1 MKDIGKTIHRVE
13 KGFLITL
20 AVISLVGGVVFGY
33 VTAQIKNFSGIQNLK
48 QFQVSL
54 PTKLY
59 DVNGELIAEL
69 FREKRELVAYEDLP
83 RNLINAFVAAEDRE
97 FYSHFGINPL
107 AIVRAM
113 AKNLLA
119 GRVVQGGSTIT
130 QQLAKRLF
138 TSGERTL
145 ARKAMEAILA
155 LQIEKRFSKEEI
167 LEMYFNQIYL
177 GHGCYGVSSAAHLFF
192 DKDVRRLDVAES
204 SVLAAL
210 PSAPGR
216 HSPLMNTREAYIKN
230 RDTLNRMVDAGY
242 LARER
247 ADKIYQEFWPV
258 FVDSIK
264 TEFTT
269 KNAFSRSEDRAP
281 YFTDYVRQILISRF
295 GKEAVYTEGMSV

>member
-1 MKDIGKTIHRVE
+1 MTYARADGENPSVMEDIRKTIDKVE
-13 KGFLITL
+13 KGFLISL
-20 AVISLVGGVVFGY
+20 VVISLVGGVVFGY

-97 FYSHFGINPL
+97 FYGHFGINPL

-113 AKNLLA
+113 VKNLLA

-145 ARKAMEAILA
+145 ARKAMEAVLA
-155 LQIEKRFSKEEI
+155 LQIEKI
-167 LEMYFNQIYL
+167 
-177 GHGCYGVSSAAHLFF
+177 
-192 DKDVRRLDVAES
+192 
-204 SVLAAL
+204 
-210 PSAPGR
+210 GR
-216 HSPLMNTREAYIKN
+216 ASC
-230 RDTLNRMVDAGY
+230 
-242 LARER
+242 RER
-247 ADKIYQEFWPV
+247 V
-258 FVDSIK
+258 
-264 TEFTT
+264 
-269 KNAFSRSEDRAP
+269 
-281 YFTDYVRQILISRF
+281 
-295 GKEAVYTEGMSV
+295 

>member
-1 MKDIGKTIHRVE
+1 MEDIRKTIDKVE
-13 KGFLITL
+13 KGFLISL
-20 AVISLVGGVVFGY
+20 VVISLVGGVVFGY

-83 RNLINAFVAAEDRE
+83 RNLINASTAAEDRE
-97 FYSHFGINPL
+97 FYGHFGINPL

-113 AKNLLA
+113 VKNLLA

-145 ARKAMEAILA
+145 ARKAMEAVLA

-177 GHGCYGVSSAAHLFF
+177 GHGCYGVSSAARLFF
-192 DKDVRRLDVAES
+192 DKDV
-204 SVLAAL
+204 
-210 PSAPGR
+210 
-216 HSPLMNTREAYIKN
+216 
-230 RDTLNRMVDAGY
+230 
-242 LARER
+242 
-247 ADKIYQEFWPV
+247 
-258 FVDSIK
+258 
-264 TEFTT
+264 
-269 KNAFSRSEDRAP
+269 
-281 YFTDYVRQILISRF
+281 
-295 GKEAVYTEGMSV
+295 